1 MTFVF
6 RNNTIERFLRGDYQY
21 SGYNDFSVVPDADA
35 YLWWYQVPLKFNI
48 SQLVEEINLYAD
60 KLRYLT
66 SQSLGKP
73 FDVITLVD
81 ICTAQIQSND
91 TRLEQAIAHFNS
103 TAYELSTQNTN
114 VHVIDFSNFTKRYTN
129 IDLIDWKFYFL
140 YQIPLNPRLANDF
153 YQWLSKQKE
162 SLALKRKKCLI
173 LDLDNTLW
181 AGILGEDGVEGI
193 SFEGDYPGK
202 AFALWQEGIKQL
214 KESGVILAICS
225 KNNESDVECVWEKH
239 TNMILKADDFAA
251 KRINWIDKATNIQ
264 SIAEELNIGLDS
276 IVFVDDNPTERE
288 LIRQMLP
295 MVVVPEWSSHP
306 YDLPQLYNELVD
318 RYFQVYSLTEE
329 DKNKTLQYQQIA
341 LRKREQQQFASLED
355 FIRSLQIKLYIKE
368 VNELTLQRVAQMS
381 QKTNQFNLT
390 TKRYTENDI
399 LQYLD
404 KGACI
409 YTLSVADKFGDSG
422 ITGCIILLPNSEG
435 WMIDTLLLSCRV
447 LGKGIEYAFVKHVL
461 SLFDDETIIQ
471 AQYFPTEKNSLVADF
486 YDRLGFDLVSQ
497 IDGKKYYQ
505 INLTKFDKSIEDY
518 YSIN

>member
-1 MTFVF
+1 M
-6 RNNTIERFLRGDYQY
+6 
-21 SGYNDFSVVPDADA
+21 
-35 YLWWYQVPLKFNI
+35 
-48 SQLVEEINLYAD
+48 
-60 KLRYLT
+60 RYLT

-225 KNNESDVECVWEKH
+225 KNNESDVESVWEKH

-251 KRINWIDKATNIQ
+251 KRI
-264 SIAEELNIGLDS
+264 
-276 IVFVDDNPTERE
+276 V
-288 LIRQMLP
+288 
-295 MVVVPEWSSHP
+295 
-306 YDLPQLYNELVD
+306 
-318 RYFQVYSLTEE
+318 
-329 DKNKTLQYQQIA
+329 
-341 LRKREQQQFASLED
+341 
-355 FIRSLQIKLYIKE
+355 
-368 VNELTLQRVAQMS
+368 
-381 QKTNQFNLT
+381 
-390 TKRYTENDI
+390 
-399 LQYLD
+399 
-404 KGACI
+404 
-409 YTLSVADKFGDSG
+409 
-422 ITGCIILLPNSEG
+422 
-435 WMIDTLLLSCRV
+435 
-447 LGKGIEYAFVKHVL
+447 
-461 SLFDDETIIQ
+461 
-471 AQYFPTEKNSLVADF
+471 
-486 YDRLGFDLVSQ
+486 
-497 IDGKKYYQ
+497 
-505 INLTKFDKSIEDY
+505 
-518 YSIN
+518 